1 MSCWEVGRSAPISG
15 MKRKFGFLRADAYSS
30 RMLKT
35 SVGVAGIAVALV
47 LGPGESLAV
56 NDRAEVMPQVS
67 ESISMGTTS
76 SSVKS
81 GKKTHT
87 VLRGWNSDRLSVVPG
102 KRIKDRVRIDT
113 RGKKRKRTVILLRAR
128 AKSNKWSQVWQRRT
142 SQRGGLNVKFTA
154 PFAGSW
160 EFRLQVKGLKG
171 KGALQS
177 ANRRISI
184 SPGADPTK
192 QPTRPARDDST
203 LVYVAGDIGFCGGA
217 ADKTAKLI
225 DRDKGVL
232 VAPGDLEQ
240 SNGTIKDYRKC
251 YIPHYGKFKKITYP
265 VPGNHEYFSAGSGY
279 FDYFGSRVGTPEAPW
294 YSVDIGGWRFYMLNS
309 NCSQISG
316 CGVDSP
322 QYKWLEEQMAAG
334 VPQCTVAVWHHPR
347 WSSGMYGSDAQTDA
361 LYRLLYANGT
371 DLLLTGHEHVYER
384 FAPKAPDGALSTDGI
399 RQFTVATGGMT
410 LRDFY
415 SKEPGS
421 QVRLNDDHGV
431 MELRLSAA
439 GYDWDFRPVKSGSQT
454 DAGSSSCN

>member
-1 MSCWEVGRSAPISG
+1 
-15 MKRKFGFLRADAYSS
+15 
-30 RMLKT
+30 MLKS
-35 SVGVAGIAVALV
+35 SVGVAGVAVALV
-47 LGPGESLAV
+47 LGPGESLAA
-56 NDRAEVMPQVS
+56 NDRAAVMPQVS
-67 ESISMGTTS
+67 ESTTVGTNS
-76 SSVKS
+76 SSLKA
-81 GKKTHT
+81 GKKTNT
-87 VLRGWNSDRLSVVPG
+87 VIKGWNSGRSIVAPG
-102 KRIKDRVRIDT
+102 KRIKDRVRINT
-113 RGKKRKRTVILLRAR
+113 RGKKRERTVILQR
-128 AKSNKWSQVWQRRT
+128 AKVNSKNGRAKAKSSRWSQVWQRRT
-142 SQRGGLNVKFTA
+142 SQRGGLNVKFSA
-154 PFAGSW
+154 PFAGTW

-171 KGALQS
+171 KGAVLS
-177 ANRRISI
+177 PNRRISI
-184 SPGADPTK
+184 GQSADSSK
-192 QPTRPARDDST
+192 QPTSPARDDST

-240 SNGTIKDYRKC
+240 SNGTIEDYRKC

-334 VPQCTVAVWHHPR
+334 VPQCTAAVWHHPR
-347 WSSGMYGSDAQTDA
+347 WSSGIYGSDAQTDA

-384 FAPKAPDGALSTDGI
+384 FAPKTPDGALSTDGI

-415 SKEPGS
+415 NKEPGS

-431 MELRLSAA
+431 MELRLSAE
-439 GYDWDFRPVKSGSQT
+439 GYDWDFRPVKPGSRT
-454 DAGSSSCN
+454 DAGSSPCH